1 MEYNEYR
8 KYKKEVIKLD
18 GLDIKIIKLLQENA
32 RITASDIAAAVNL
45 SVPAVSERLK
55 KLETSGVI
63 KQYTAIV
70 NPEYFN
76 KTLMAIVFISLD
88 RPKFA
93 DAFAEFV
100 KQQDDILECHYLAGD
115 FDYALKVA
123 TENTATLQ
131 ELLDRI
137 KSVQGVVKTRT
148 TVILSSAK
156 INYSVIPEESEFYEH
171 KNPQPRKNK

>member
-1 MEYNEYR
+1 MDD
-8 KYKKEVIKLD
+8 LD
-18 GLDIKIIKLLQENA
+18 VKMIKLLQQNA
-32 RITASDIAAAVNL
+32 RVTASDIADNVKL

-70 NPEYFN
+70 NPEYFD

-88 RPKFA
+88 RPRFA

-100 KQQDDILECHYLAGD
+100 KSQDDILECHYLAGD

-123 TENTATLQ
+123 TENTSTLQ
-131 ELLDRI
+131 VLLNHI
-137 KSVQGVVKTRT
+137 KSVQGVQKTRT

-156 INYSVIPEESEFYEH
+156 NNYSVIPEEPELKGH
-171 KNPQPRKNK
+171 KNQQPKRK